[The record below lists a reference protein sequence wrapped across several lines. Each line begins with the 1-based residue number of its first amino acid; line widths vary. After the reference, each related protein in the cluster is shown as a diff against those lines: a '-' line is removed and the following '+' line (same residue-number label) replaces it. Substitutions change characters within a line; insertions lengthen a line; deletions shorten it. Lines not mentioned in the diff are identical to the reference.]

1 MKKLYFLDEEEKNR
15 ILNLHESA
23 TKRQYLSEQTTTT
36 SSDDIQKTMK
46 DLGVDQQVIN
56 QVNSIPNLTAG
67 GKRIDQTLQDL
78 GISQDIANKIK
89 SSLNTPAGTTT
100 TAPAGTT
107 TTAPAGTTT
116 TAPAGTTTTAPAGT
130 TTTAP
135 AGTTTTTPAS
145 TTWSPDPTGNK
156 TWEYQFK
163 DGKWFARKIGQTR
176 EYDISSNEKYASSV
190 KKLNDKYPE
199 AIKPVTTTNTNTTPV
214 NTVVGDPNSEAIK
227 KTAEANASTN
237 VVANNNTNNNTQQQ
251 SGGTNF
257 TEVDGSEFS

>member
-89 SSLNTPAGTTT
+89 SSLNT
-100 TAPAGTT
+100 
-107 TTAPAGTTT
+107 
-116 TAPAGTTTTAPAGT
+116 PAGTTTTAPAGT